1 MIIYKYEL
9 KQDPST
15 YQEIEIPE
23 YSTPL
28 YVGQQDH
35 ILYVWCMV
43 INKSNP
49 IEKKR
54 FYVMGTGID
63 YSRMDARD
71 QVSIKYI
78 GTVQMG
84 VALPGH
90 LVWHV
95 YYKE

>member
-1 MIIYKYEL
+1 MIIYKYPL

-35 ILYVWCMV
+35 ILYVWCMI

-78 GTVQMG
+78 GTVQM
-84 VALPGH
+84 PGH

-95 YYKE
+95 YYTE

>member
-1 MIIYKYEL
+1 MIIYKYPL
-9 KQDPST
+9 RQDPTT

-35 ILYVWCMV
+35 ILYVWCMLT
-43 INKSNP
+43 NKSNP
-49 IEKKR
+49 VEKKR

-71 QVSIKYI
+71 QVSMKYI
-78 GTVQMG
+78 GTVQM
-84 VALPGH
+84 PGH

>member
-1 MIIYKYEL
+1 MIIYKYPL
-9 KQDPST
+9 KQDPTT

-35 ILYVWCMV
+35 ILYVWCMI

-84 VALPGH
+84 AALPGF

-95 YYKE
+95 YYTE